1 MNIRRRGNRWQV
13 QVRIR
18 GISKTK
24 TFSDKKS
31 CTLWGKEVEKKLLQ
45 FDKSQISKDTT
56 VEVMIWKYIEDFTN
70 FKKSYVAE
78 TYRWKKIIK
87 DYQWLVKLHIL
98 EVSPENI
105 IQFKKQRL
113 KNDNFRSFNM
123 DLGLLNNLF
132 KKCRKHYR
140 YPISNPC
147 IDIEKA
153 SENKYG
159 RSISF
164 SPKHYRQLM
173 KAPIPYR
180 VFFLLCRHTGAR
192 PFSELSKLVWNDID
206 DINKVIY
213 IRRRMTTDNNG
224 RRNLS
229 LKTNSASRQIPISDF
244 LIRQIKLLKKYRTTL
259 VFPVKPRGIN
269 SYFQRFKKRNGIEDF
284 QIYDLRRKFVKTLVN
299 KDMDVKRL
307 AKLTGHSWSHAET
320 LIELYSGE
328 TNLRVVGD

>member
-13 QVRIR
+13 QIRIR
-18 GISKTK
+18 GIFKSK

-31 CTLWGKEVEKKLLQ
+31 CTLWGTEVEKKLLQ

-56 VEVMIWKYIEDFTN
+56 VEVMIKKYIEDFTN
-70 FKKSYVAE
+70 FKKTYVAE
-78 TYRWKKIIK
+78 TYRWKKLIK

-105 IQFKKQRL
+105 MQFKKQRL
-113 KNDNFRSFNM
+113 KHDNFRSFNM
-123 DLGLLNNLF
+123 DFGLLNNLF

-140 YPISNPC
+140 YPITNPC

-164 SPKHYRQLM
+164 SPTQYRELL
-173 KAPIPYR
+173 KSPLPYR

-192 PFSELSKLVWNDID
+192 PFSELSKLIWNDID

-213 IRRRMTTDNNG
+213 IRRRLTTDSNG
-224 RRNLS
+224 KRNLS
-229 LKTNSASRQIPISDF
+229 
-244 LIRQIKLLKKYRTTL
+244 
-259 VFPVKPRGIN
+259 
-269 SYFQRFKKRNGIEDF
+269 
-284 QIYDLRRKFVKTLVN
+284 
-299 KDMDVKRL
+299 
-307 AKLTGHSWSHAET
+307 
-320 LIELYSGE
+320 
-328 TNLRVVGD
+328 